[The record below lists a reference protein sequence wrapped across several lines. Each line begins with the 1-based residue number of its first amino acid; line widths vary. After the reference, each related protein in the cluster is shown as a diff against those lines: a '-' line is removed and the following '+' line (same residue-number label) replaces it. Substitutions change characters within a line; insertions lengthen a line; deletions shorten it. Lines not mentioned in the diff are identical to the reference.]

1 MPWRRSGG
9 GGRPLADAI
18 APIPYLA
25 FQQQLDAIAPHGAHG
40 WSRACLRVLGVPL
53 ALACLVA
60 VALTSLG
67 ACGRTAPGTPT
78 GASLP
83 APPSFLPTPPAFP
96 TGSFVAM
103 TVSTFLRHGYTR
115 PGDLCDADLVAVAA
129 VARYGGAHWN
139 SADGNRPASVTP
151 QELTRRGYAVV
162 TPMAFS
168 QWLPLNDQ
176 RVGATREYAARGG
189 RAGRILYTA
198 DPGPRPPDGHRF
210 VMVFN
215 AAVLANPSPNS
226 RATDELM
233 VLYAA
238 LPTNAQNEVYF
249 GNPGVWMPL
258 TLLAGQLATCAG
270 NHAPTPTS

>member
-1 MPWRRSGG
+1 MEPLPKVLHGRKALFVVPLYVGPVEEGERALAPLRG

-96 TGSFVAM
+96 TGPFVAM

-129 VARYGGAHWN
+129 VARYGGAH
-139 SADGNRPASVTP
+139 
-151 QELTRRGYAVV
+151 
-162 TPMAFS
+162 
-168 QWLPLNDQ
+168 
-176 RVGATREYAARGG
+176 
-189 RAGRILYTA
+189 
-198 DPGPRPPDGHRF
+198 
-210 VMVFN
+210 
-215 AAVLANPSPNS
+215 
-226 RATDELM
+226 
-233 VLYAA
+233 
-238 LPTNAQNEVYF
+238 
-249 GNPGVWMPL
+249 
-258 TLLAGQLATCAG
+258 
-270 NHAPTPTS
+270 